1 MAQGERAFFGQGEAG
16 SQARMSIRI
25 VPSSTGTSRTA
36 GHFYPDLNQGD
47 SDD

>member
-1 MAQGERAFFGQGEAG
+1 MHFLAREKRAAG
-16 SQARMSIRI
+16 LGSRIRI
-25 VPSSTGTSRTA
+25 VPSSTGTSRSA